1 MYGLLMHCFS
11 HQDMFRAIYTIEATV
26 DQGDGK
32 TLLVT
37 PPPSLEVYPSLAKT
51 LVGVDGDQGQP
62 EKGGLGLED
71 AKLPSGEQKKAVKL
85 QALKSNL
92 KRDSIFTIGVI
103 PNASRNTIAKWHVD
117 EPHEILEL
125 LEQFSTSQ

>member
-1 MYGLLMHCFS
+1 
-11 HQDMFRAIYTIEATV
+11 MFRAIYTIEASV
-26 DQGDGK
+26 DQEDGK

-51 LVGVDGDQGQP
+51 LVNVDGEKAQP

-71 AKLPSGEQKKAVKL
+71 QKLPAGEQKKTPKL
-85 QALKSNL
+85 PALKSNL

-125 LEQFSTSQ
+125 LEQLSTSQ